1 MKRISIKNLANEIEK
16 VKSYTEQKRQEIET
30 AYHYFRGEQDFLLQ
44 QMHLFDIKQAELKK
58 VGKFRFN
65 VVKKLS
71 QHIVSPH
78 MLFRIELALRTIL
91 KEKSLQDYSPSSPLS
106 ERYSLER
113 QFLENKKS
121 RELKQSYDDLDLI
134 SLSFAHLYE
143 EIEFGLGILHI
154 NIFHFLRNPA
164 NDTLEKI
171 KELLNIK

>member
-1 MKRISIKNLANEIEK
+1 MKRLIIKNLENEIEK
-16 VKSYTEQKRQEIET
+16 VRSYPMKKLHEIEI
-30 AYHYFRGEQDFLLQ
+30 AYQYCRGEQDFLLE
-44 QMHLFDIKQAELKK
+44 QMLLFNVKQVELKE
-58 VGKFRFN
+58 VGKFRFD
-65 VVKKLS
+65 VQRKLRE
-71 QHIVSPH
+71 HIVSH
-78 MLFRIELALRTIL
+78 QMLYRIELAFRTVL
-91 KEKSLQDYSPSSPLS
+91 KKKSLQDYSPSSPLS
-106 ERYSLER
+106 ERYSQER

-134 SLSFAHLYE
+134 SLNLAHLYG